1 MDHCF
6 CVAVVVVVALRLH
19 VCGAGCARSSA
30 LLCLGAPMW
39 APTVRVDSAW
49 ALYSESW
56 LVCGSVVVVVVLFVE
71 SGRAALHVHVSSCMV
86 TCCDAIGQSVARPAK
101 CSQSVSTPPLGS
113 SDGPVRVT
121 LVSRR
126 V

>member
-6 CVAVVVVVALRLH
+6 CVAVVVVALRLH

-56 LVCGSVVVVVVLFVE
+56 LVCGSVVVVVVALFVE
-71 SGRAALHVHVSSCMV
+71 FGRAALHVHVSSCMV
-86 TCCDAIGQSVARPAK
+86 ACCDAIGQSVACPAK
-101 CSQSVSTPPLGS
+101 CSQSVSNPLLGS
-113 SDGPVRVT
+113 SGGPVRVT

>member
-1 MDHCF
+1 M
-6 CVAVVVVVALRLH
+6 
-19 VCGAGCARSSA
+19 
-30 LLCLGAPMW
+30 LCLGAPMW

-86 TCCDAIGQSVARPAK
+86 TCCDAIGQSVACPAK
-101 CSQSVSTPPLGS
+101 CRQLACNPLLGS
-113 SDGPVRVT
+113 LGRPVRVT